1 MSSMKMR
8 AVVSLVALV
17 TGALSLVWAIP
28 ARAQYSL
35 TRGDVTVY
43 YSAVATTSL
52 DPEVARRYSITRSPS
67 RALLNIVVLR
77 TAAGSM
83 PTPLEAEI
91 RASVTN
97 AERRRED
104 LTVREIRDASSISY
118 LAEPRIAD
126 VDRLAF
132 DLAVTPE
139 GESTPIEIRFD
150 QAYFPSPPR

>member
-1 MSSMKMR
+1 MKMR
-8 AVVSLVALV
+8 AVVSLVAFL
-17 TGALSLVWAIP
+17 TGMVSLVWATP

-52 DPEVARRYSITRSPS
+52 APEIARQYAITRSPS

-77 TAAGSM
+77 NTAGSM
-83 PTPLEAEI
+83 PTPLKAGI

-104 LTVREIRDASSISY
+104 LTIREIRNDSSISY

-150 QAYFPSPPR
+150 QAFFPSQPR